1 MKWFKSKKQ
10 KRIEELEAELA
21 ELTEVM
27 KIREVAYSNISHLI
41 DKVNTIDDKIDN
53 LKFVSPYHVERE
65 KTETLCAKFSLP
77 HNCNMLE
84 EDIKA
89 RLAEELVKSVSQ
101 YMITYNHYNP
111 KDMENE
117 FMGYVKVVVCP
128 DRTFYDNK
136 III

>member
-10 KRIEELEAELA
+10 KRIEELEAEI
-21 ELTEVM
+21 V
-27 KIREVAYSNISHLI
+27 KIKDVAYSNISHLI

-53 LKFVSPYHVERE
+53 LKFVSPYRVERE

-77 HNCNMLE
+77 HGTNMLE

-89 RLAEELVKSVSQ
+89 RLAEELARAVLN
-101 YMITYNHYNP
+101 YMITYNRYEP
-111 KDMENE
+111 RTMETE
-117 FMGYVKVVVCP
+117 FMGYIKVVVCP

-136 III
+136 MIF

>member
-21 ELTEVM
+21 KVKEL
-27 KIREVAYSNISHLI
+27 AYSNIPLLI
-41 DKVNTIDDKIDN
+41 GKINTVDDKIDN
-53 LKFVSPYHVERE
+53 LKFVSPYRVERE

-77 HNCNMLE
+77 HGTNMLE
-84 EDIKA
+84 EDIKD
-89 RLAEELVKSVSQ
+89 RLASELTRAVSN
-101 YMITYNHYNP
+101 YMITYNRYEP
-111 KDMENE
+111 RTMETE

-136 III
+136 LIF